1 MKRKALNVIFL
12 LLISFGVFVFIYEL
26 FGTSSKK
33 DIADYEKIKK
43 NEYFEPSFSRLTS
56 VSTFVS
62 YCDSLYGH
70 TYINSSD
77 TEQYATIVS
86 QILRGRFYHG
96 YSYYELGQNSF
107 GYLFAPLIKKDLSAI
122 VIPNDILKHPMAA
135 CSQQS
140 IVGMEVF
147 KMKGIKVRKIGFFAD
162 GYGGH
167 FCFEAFFGGKW
178 HFFDPD
184 LEPKLSLMV
193 SNHFPSVFELVKNDS
208 LLHQMY
214 FKQDKD
220 YIEKLFL
227 SYSYGPVN
235 KFPATNARIY
245 QHTTKFLSY
254 TSWLLLVLLYLFM
267 QKKILYS
274 KKKEVCAELQDSLVP
289 EISA

>member
-12 LLISFGVFVFIYEL
+12 LLVCFGVFIFIYEL
-26 FGTSSKK
+26 FGPSPVKSNS
-33 DIADYEKIKK
+33 DYAKIVKS
-43 NEYFEPSFSRLTS
+43 ELFDPSLSRLRS
-56 VSTFVS
+56 IPDFVS
-62 YCDSLYGH
+62 YCDSVYGH
-70 TYINSSD
+70 IYINSSD
-77 TEQYATIVS
+77 TERYATIVS
-86 QILRGRFYHG
+86 QILRERFYHG

-147 KMKGIKVRKIGFFAD
+147 KKKGIEVRKIGFFAD

-184 LEPKLSLMV
+184 LEPQLSLMV

-235 KFPATNARIY
+235 KFPAANARIY
-245 QHTTKFLSY
+245 QYMTKFLSY
-254 TSWLLLVLLYLFM
+254 TSWLLLVLLYLFV
-267 QKKILYS
+267 QKKIPYS